1 MELTNEIKTAIVYM
15 LRHADGEDMQEIL
28 NRSFMNDQML
38 KQLVMCEPMA
48 DVQNAYNE
56 RLELEASMT
65 TNSKP
70 IHIVYYSQV
79 IDNDGHMEASSRG
92 EYIFNML
99 NTVDEWTDDIIFE
112 GPTGQIYHID
122 DLVGKS
128 VYVPNIGV
136 FTVPDD
142 DTYD

>member
-1 MELTNEIKTAIVYM
+1 MELTNEIKTAIVHM
-15 LRHADGEDMQEIL
+15 LRNADGEDMQEIL

-38 KQLVMCEPMA
+38 KQLIMCEPMA

-56 RLELEASMT
+56 RLELEASFKV
-65 TNSKP
+65 SKP
-70 IHIVYYSQV
+70 IHIVHYTQT
-79 IDNDGHMEASSRG
+79 IDNWGRKESSSRG

-99 NTVDEWTDDIIFE
+99 NNVDEWTDDIIFE

-128 VYVPNIGV
+128 VCVPNIGV
-136 FTVPDD
+136 FTVPNAND
-142 DTYD
+142 